1 MEKKRILNTQITT
14 GSYSDFVDHVFQL
27 AAQKYS
33 SYVCFSNVHMLI
45 EAYKDEDFNQI
56 VSQSDMSTPDGVPL
70 RIAMRILYG
79 IPQERIAGMDAFPDL
94 LKEAAQRKKSVFLYG
109 STQPVLDAIEERVS
123 KELPDLHIAG
133 MHSPPFR
140 KLTEEEEQEIIHTI
154 NESGAD
160 LIFVALG
167 CPKQERWAAAH
178 QGKIKGCFLAV
189 GAAFAVYAGLQD
201 RAPKWMQDLSLEWF
215 HRLIQEPRRLWKR
228 YLVTNSLFLYL
239 FTKHF
244 LQGKHRQKDS
254 ITP

>member
-1 MEKKRILNTQITT
+1 
-14 GSYSDFVDHVFQL
+14 
-27 AAQKYS
+27 
-33 SYVCFSNVHMLI
+33 MLI
-45 EAYKDEDFNQI
+45 EAYKDEAFNQV

-94 LKEAAQRKKSVFLYG
+94 LKEAAKRKKSVFLYG
-109 STQPVLDAIEERVS
+109 STQQVLDAIKERAS
-123 KELPDLHIAG
+123 KELPDLQIAG

-140 KLTEEEEQEIIHTI
+140 KLTEEEEKDIIDTI
-154 NESGAD
+154 NGSGAD

-215 HRLIQEPRRLWKR
+215 HRLIQEPKRLWKR
-228 YLVTNSLFLYL
+228 YLVTNSLFLFLFMKSYL
-239 FTKHF
+239 TGHNPK
-244 LQGKHRQKDS
+244 KN
-254 ITP
+254 